1 MAPLAGGEA
10 SLGPRASFTRHM
22 VTISRY
28 RPLTQFVYAN
38 LKQVRDSIAKLLTRL
53 HKEGKLST
61 LPGFEHVTPPSDGEC
76 NPRHLPPRED
86 HASKDLPTGTKV
98 CIVGAGMSGLYSA
111 LILDHL
117 GVPYD
122 ILEAADR
129 PGGRILTHYFSTRE
143 HDYYDI
149 GAMRFPNIPPMERY
163 VMTSVARKMMV

>member
-1 MAPLAGGEA
+1 M
-10 SLGPRASFTRHM
+10 
-22 VTISRY
+22 
-28 RPLTQFVYAN
+28 
-38 LKQVRDSIAKLLTRL
+38 TRL

-61 LPGFEHVTPPSDGEC
+61 LPGFEHVKPPSNGEF

-86 HASKDLPTGTKV
+86 HKSKHLPAGTKV

-163 VMTSVARKMMV
+163 LTTFVVHKLMI